1 MRGGGGAP
9 RELGGYIP
17 RELGRGGG
25 EPGRSRAHVG
35 TAGRGGISRGGLA
48 LAVGGPRLTSP
59 TLQRPLRVQGGATQ
73 AEGGDAHGDDGL
85 VMWLGTV
92 VPARDLF
99 SWGLG
104 VECEHVDCQGAQR
117 SRRA

>member
-9 RELGGYIP
+9 WELAV
-17 RELGRGGG
+17 GGG
-25 EPGRSRAHVG
+25 EPGRRAHVG
-35 TAGRGGISRGGLA
+35 GPR

-59 TLQRPLRVQGGATQ
+59 ALQRPLRVQGGATQ

-85 VMWLGTV
+85 VMRLGTMV
-92 VPARDLF
+92 HARDLF

>member
-9 RELGGYIP
+9 WELAV
-17 RELGRGGG
+17 GGG
-25 EPGRSRAHVG
+25 EPGRSGAHVG

-59 TLQRPLRVQGGATQ
+59 ALQRPLRVQGGAAQ

-85 VMWLGTV
+85 VMRLGTV

-104 VECEHVDCQGAQR
+104 VECEHVDRQGAQR
-117 SRRA
+117 MWRA